1 MNAFLTYWLRTQ
13 LIMTYYILKKRE
25 FSRAALGSPDRT
37 LYLMKKEDI
46 PATYAR
52 HILRLQCSSI
62 QIINGI
68 SSLMQYL
75 SINTADSLY
84 VVQPYILK
92 KITWGDAIN
101 LFGFDQDTD
110 QSDLEIPEI
119 RGSSPGSE

>member
-1 MNAFLTYWLRTQ
+1 
-13 LIMTYYILKKRE
+13 MTYYILKKRE
-25 FSRAALGSPDRT
+25 FSRAPVGSPDRT

-46 PATYAR
+46 PAVHAR

-75 SINTADSLY
+75 ATNTSDAHHII
-84 VVQPYILK
+84 QPYILK
-92 KITWGDAIN
+92 KITWQDAIE
-101 LFGFDQDTD
+101 LFGFDNDTD
-110 QSDLEIPEI
+110 HSDVEIERV

>member
-1 MNAFLTYWLRTQ
+1 
-13 LIMTYYILKKRE
+13 MTYYILKKRE
-25 FSRAALGSPDRT
+25 FSRAPAGSPDRT
-37 LYLMKKEDI
+37 LYLMKRDDI
-46 PATYAR
+46 PALHAR

-75 SINTADSLY
+75 ATNTSDAHY
-84 VVQPYILK
+84 IVQPYILK
-92 KITWGDAIN
+92 KITWKDAID

-110 QSDLEIPEI
+110 HSDTEIQQV